1 MDVDHPA
8 RLPSTAASAAATS
21 RKRIGHQSDSDSED
35 THVYYLSSEEPSDD
49 DFQLVQSRKAKRRN
63 TRTSSSSSTQTVRH
77 TQRPD
82 ANTIIFVPVLPTV
95 NMKLLNRQSASMS
108 LEALVPNEISD
119 IRVNTRKNLLAVDV
133 QHAGALTTLRSVTDL
148 DGIQVRSYIPLGSD
162 VVTGVIYDVDVA
174 ILNNDLPILVK
185 PANDEVIV
193 DVTRIGSSRCVKIAF
208 RGKHLPSHVKVGHFR
223 HAVRPFIPKPLQC
236 RKCMK
241 LGHVSSVCE
250 NQAACPRCAEPHA
263 ADECSATVMKCSNC
277 RGSHEASS
285 KNCPRIKKEMA
296 ILKEMVRDHSSHRE
310 AAAKIRRRR
319 SRRRHSSRK
328 AVDSTTRLPLP
339 MASPPPL
346 PPRPYNAERTTKD
359 KTTEKMTSAE
369 PWPALPKRHQTS
381 TGAQQTPDGQPP
393 ASSVGDL
400 SDQDRQVT
408 VMLQSLINTIRMI
421 LNKLQTP
428 AARSALQ
435 ILDALNPVLAS
446 IV

>member
-1 MDVDHPA
+1 M
-8 RLPSTAASAAATS
+8 
-21 RKRIGHQSDSDSED
+21 
-35 THVYYLSSEEPSDD
+35 
-49 DFQLVQSRKAKRRN
+49 
-63 TRTSSSSSTQTVRH
+63 
-77 TQRPD
+77 
-82 ANTIIFVPVLPTV
+82 
-95 NMKLLNRQSASMS
+95 
-108 LEALVPNEISD
+108 
-119 IRVNTRKNLLAVDV
+119 
-133 QHAGALTTLRSVTDL
+133 
-148 DGIQVRSYIPLGSD
+148 
-162 VVTGVIYDVDVA
+162 A

-339 MASPPPL
+339 MTSPPPL

-381 TGAQQTPDGQPP
+381 TGAQQTPDGQPRHLL
-393 ASSVGDL
+393 SVICPTRTG
-400 SDQDRQVT
+400 
-408 VMLQSLINTIRMI
+408 
-421 LNKLQTP
+421 K
-428 AARSALQ
+428 
-435 ILDALNPVLAS
+435 
-446 IV
+446 